1 MDKKYLLFNVNIIA
15 AGLIALFVSAKAG
28 IFFDSLFKQHELTSL
43 ASTITHFAV
52 YLSLNSIFH
61 YFTNKKRYKSVNK
74 KLFVDLAK
82 IYGTQIPTFAIYY
95 GLFFFIIDILLHN
108 SFSPVFSNI
117 TAWFIGTLISRI
129 VHTYLAHKA
138 GVFRE

>member
-1 MDKKYLLFNVNIIA
+1 MLFNVNIII
-15 AGLIALFVSAKAG
+15 AGLIALFVSSKAG
-28 IFFDSLFKQHELTSL
+28 ILFDSLFKQHELTSL

-52 YLSLNSIFH
+52 YLTLNSILH
-61 YFTNKKRYKSVNK
+61 YLTNKKKYQKVNK
-74 KLFVDLAK
+74 KLFIDFGK

-95 GLFFFIIDILLHN
+95 VLFFFIIDILLHN
-108 SFSPVFSNI
+108 SFNPVFSNI
-117 TAWFIGTLISRI
+117 TAWFTGTLISRI